1 MQEEIGFWFIGIK
14 TYDLHRGFFPC
25 VIFYTLSNY
34 PILRSLGGLSMDKT
48 QFFDILCTSTPEE
61 INEFI
66 SSKGK
71 KKMVNAITFLDKE
84 YINQLN
90 NTDKNTPQNIK
101 E

>member
-1 MQEEIGFWFIGIK
+1 MEK
-14 TYDLHRGFFPC
+14 A
-25 VIFYTLSNY
+25 
-34 PILRSLGGLSMDKT
+34 

>member
-1 MQEEIGFWFIGIK
+1 
-14 TYDLHRGFFPC
+14 
-25 VIFYTLSNY
+25 
-34 PILRSLGGLSMDKT
+34 MDKA

-61 INEFI
+61 VNEFI

-71 KKMVNAITFLDKE
+71 KKMVNAITFLDDE
-84 YINQLN
+84 YVSQLN

>member
-1 MQEEIGFWFIGIK
+1 
-14 TYDLHRGFFPC
+14 
-25 VIFYTLSNY
+25 
-34 PILRSLGGLSMDKT
+34 MDKT

>member
-1 MQEEIGFWFIGIK
+1 MEK
-14 TYDLHRGFFPC
+14 A
-25 VIFYTLSNY
+25 
-34 PILRSLGGLSMDKT
+34 

-84 YINQLN
+84 YISQLN

>member
-1 MQEEIGFWFIGIK
+1 
-14 TYDLHRGFFPC
+14 
-25 VIFYTLSNY
+25 
-34 PILRSLGGLSMDKT
+34 MDKT

-90 NTDKNTPQNIK
+90 NTDKNIPQNIK